1 MSNFGKMGAWAAI
14 ALACSLNVSVASAND
29 TSALQ
34 SGLEQFNQA
43 VKDSSSLS
51 LYSAVEFTGLDPST
65 DCFIPDNYDAFPD
78 APANAEICYQGFLK
92 PDDGTDYIAYTQETG
107 YTLVF
112 KDNVINH
119 VVIPIGSE
127 GSGFSEKS
135 LKLKVTSGVKTPKT
149 QSLACE
155 DLSGQKAR
163 CNGSY
168 VVVAAKESGQDM
180 AQALNA
186 LYTAIANISSQSVS
200 DALTQAINEAENA
213 SMAALQAQSTADK
226 AITDAAAA
234 SSKASS
240 VKSELQGSIANNKSA
255 AASAQQTANAAS
267 ASVADLSKT
276 VTDNKTATDSAL
288 ATKVDATY
296 VTTAINNIP
305 EPEVDLSG
313 ILQRLDQLEAQNS
326 QLETKNAELAKKVPV
341 ASIKFDG
348 FNCVNRICPIL
359 SGYGIKKVEQV
370 SGRSFTYNL
379 YFENSLSDNK
389 YSFYGRASWDSEAQ
403 GYLVMGYTKYPQTN
417 EYFTIEGGNANWN
430 RQNHLRQ
437 SKNIDVVVHKH

>member
-1 MSNFGKMGAWAAI
+1 M
-14 ALACSLNVSVASAND
+14 ASAND

-65 DCFIPDNYDAFPD
+65 DCFVPDNYDAFPD

-119 VVIPIGSE
+119 VVIPVGSE
-127 GSGFSEKS
+127 GYGFDEKS
-135 LKLKVTSGVKTPKT
+135 LKLRVTDNIKTSKT
-149 QSLACE
+149 QSLECE
-155 DLSGQKAR
+155 NLSGQKAR

-186 LYTAIANISSQSVS
+186 LYAAIANISSQSVS

-213 SMAALQAQSTADK
+213 SMAASQAQSTADK
-226 AITDAAAA
+226 AIADAAAA

-276 VTDNKTATDSAL
+276 VTANKTATDSAL

-296 VTTAINNIP
+296 VTNAIENIP
-305 EPEVDLSG
+305 ESEPLSLRCPNHHYLVG
-313 ILQRLDQLEAQNS
+313 IDANGAICE
-326 QLETKNAELAKKVPV
+326 EKYLAK
-341 ASIKFDG
+341 
-348 FNCVNRICPIL
+348 
-359 SGYGIKKVEQV
+359 
-370 SGRSFTYNL
+370 GRVGRGNGHDVWNKGYNL
-379 YFENSLSDNK
+379 EPKSTEAGNYYVKVNFTNPINEEYEVLATPLSTHSNNSSRTCVTASYTSESFLIIGGTKGNVDK
-389 YSFYGRASWDSEAQ
+389 YNFLCS
-403 GYLVMGYTKYPQTN
+403 
-417 EYFTIEGGNANWN
+417 I
-430 RQNHLRQ
+430 
-437 SKNIDVVVHKH
+437 IVVPKE

>member
-65 DCFIPDNYDAFPD
+65 DCFVPDNYDAFPD

-119 VVIPIGSE
+119 VVIPVGSE
-127 GSGFSEKS
+127 GYGFDEKS
-135 LKLKVTSGVKTPKT
+135 LKLRVTDNIKTSKT

-155 DLSGQKAR
+155 NLSGQKAR

-186 LYTAIANISSQSVS
+186 LYAAIANISSQSVS

-213 SMAALQAQSTADK
+213 SMAASQAQSTADK
-226 AITDAAAA
+226 AIADAAAA
-234 SSKASS
+234 SSKAGS

-267 ASVADLSKT
+267 ASIVSLSKT
-276 VTDNKTATDSAL
+276 VTANKTATDSAL

-313 ILQRLDQLEAQNS
+313 ILQRLDQLESQNS
-326 QLETKNAELAKKVPV
+326 QLETKNAELAKKVPIAIINIRLKCSRNCV
-341 ASIKFDG
+341 TGYGAYLGERRYDKTHSFQIKFNQALNDT
-348 FNCVNRICPIL
+348 NYIVLPSITNSRTYTHPAT
-359 SGYGIKKVEQV
+359 V
-370 SGRSFTYNL
+370 SSKSKSQFYLLIGDNPNNTAYKPQEISFAVYKL
-379 YFENSLSDNK
+379 
-389 YSFYGRASWDSEAQ
+389 
-403 GYLVMGYTKYPQTN
+403 
-417 EYFTIEGGNANWN
+417 
-430 RQNHLRQ
+430 
-437 SKNIDVVVHKH
+437 